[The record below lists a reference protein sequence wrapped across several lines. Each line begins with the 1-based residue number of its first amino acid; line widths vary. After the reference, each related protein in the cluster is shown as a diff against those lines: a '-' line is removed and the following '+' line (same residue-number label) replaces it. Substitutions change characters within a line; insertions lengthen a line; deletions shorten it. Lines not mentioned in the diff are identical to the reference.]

1 MTTIYYIGDSTVA
14 KNTIH
19 TYPQTG
25 MSQGLDRYIGRN
37 VRIESHAK
45 NGRSTRSFLKEG
57 RFAPVEQAMGKGDF
71 LFIQFGHNDEKPDK
85 ARHTDPN
92 TREPLILSAL
102 PCGFRIWYN
111 NTIKAMVV
119 QAMKQETF
127 TDIEYSFRKKKTKRE
142 EFLEIMDEIIPWDEW
157 VGVIKPYYPK
167 GKRGRP
173 PMGIEKMLRMYLLQ
187 IWFNLS
193 DPATEDAIYDSY
205 AMRKFT
211 GIDFMTEAVPDET
224 TLCNFRHLLEAHGL
238 NKLFFDAINR
248 VMVQTGHMMKGGT
261 IVDAT
266 IINAPSSTK
275 NAAKAR
281 DSEMHQTKK
290 GNEWKFGMKCHIGV
304 DACSGLV
311 HTITVT
317 AANEHDI
324 TQAAALIREDDEVVY
339 GDSGYLG
346 IQKRPEVTS
355 DAHLSSIDYRINRRP
370 GKLPHVSD
378 NAIDWERYIE
388 NRKSSVRCKV
398 EHAFRII
405 KCQFGYKKTVYRG
418 LKKNENRL
426 YAMFACANLYAL
438 AIAGRKLATT

>member
-1 MTTIYYIGDSTVA
+1 
-14 KNTIH
+14 
-19 TYPQTG
+19 
-25 MSQGLDRYIGRN
+25 
-37 VRIESHAK
+37 
-45 NGRSTRSFLKEG
+45 
-57 RFAPVEQAMGKGDF
+57 
-71 LFIQFGHNDEKPDK
+71 
-85 ARHTDPN
+85 
-92 TREPLILSAL
+92 
-102 PCGFRIWYN
+102 
-111 NTIKAMVV
+111 
-119 QAMKQETF
+119 MKQETF
-127 TDIEYSFRKKKTKRE
+127 TDMEYGCRKKKTRRE

-157 VGVIKPYYPK
+157 VGVIEPYYPQ

-211 GIDFMTEAVPDET
+211 GIDFMTESVPDET
-224 TLCNFRHLLEAHGL
+224 TLCKFRHLLEANGL

-266 IINAPSSTK
+266 IISAPSSTK
-275 NAAKAR
+275 NAEKAR
-281 DSEMHQTKK
+281 DPEMHQTKK
-290 GNEWKFGMKCHIGV
+290 GNEWRFGMKCHIGV
-304 DACSGLV
+304 DAGSGLV

-324 TQAAALIREDDEVVY
+324 TQVAALIREDDEVVY

-346 IQKRPEVTS
+346 IQKRSEVTN
-355 DAHLSSIDYRINRRP
+355 DKHLSSIDYRMNRRP
-370 GKLPHVSD
+370 SSLPKVSD

-398 EHAFRII
+398 EHVFRII

-418 LKKNENRL
+418 LMKNANRL
-426 YAMFACANLYAL
+426 YAMFASANLYAL
-438 AIAGRKLATT
+438 AIAGRKLSTT